1 MRKNARNSP
10 KSLRFVAKI
19 PDMQRVASRLN
30 KLSES
35 QTLAMTRISREMRA
49 KGIDVISLSIGEP
62 DFDTPDYIKTA
73 AKKAIDEN
81 FTHYPPVA
89 GIPELREAVCVKL
102 KRDNHLEYQANQ
114 IVISTGAKQ
123 SLANVILSLVDE
135 GDEVIVPIPY
145 WVSYIELI
153 KLADGI
159 PVFIP
164 SGVEQDFKIT
174 AQQLKAAITP
184 ATRMVMLNSPGNPSG
199 AVYSKQEMDELVA
212 VLVQCPNVLVLS
224 DEIYEYI
231 NFSGE
236 HFSPAQNEALKDRVI
251 IVNGVSKGYAM
262 TGWRIGY
269 IAAPRWIAEAC
280 EKMQGQITSG
290 TCSIAQK
297 AAVDALLAPR
307 EKISYMQEGFLK
319 RRDLCLKLIAEIP
332 YFKTPQPDGA
342 FYLFPHVAQL
352 YGKKFNGTEINNSH
366 DLCMYFLNEAHVALV
381 SGDAFGDGECL
392 RISYATSEEK
402 LIEAMSRLKNAV
414 LKLQ

>member
-1 MRKNARNSP
+1 
-10 KSLRFVAKI
+10 
-19 PDMQRVASRLN
+19 
-30 KLSES
+30 
-35 QTLAMTRISREMRA
+35 
-49 KGIDVISLSIGEP
+49 
-62 DFDTPDYIKTA
+62 
-73 AKKAIDEN
+73 
-81 FTHYPPVA
+81 
-89 GIPELREAVCVKL
+89 
-102 KRDNHLEYQANQ
+102 
-114 IVISTGAKQ
+114 
-123 SLANVILSLVDE
+123 LVDE

-280 EKMQGQITSG
+280 EKMQGQITGRFSEKKG
-290 TCSIAQK
+290 FMFE
-297 AAVDALLAPR
+297 VD
-307 EKISYMQEGFLK
+307 
-319 RRDLCLKLIAEIP
+319 C
-332 YFKTPQPDGA
+332 
-342 FYLFPHVAQL
+342 
-352 YGKKFNGTEINNSH
+352 
-366 DLCMYFLNEAHVALV
+366 
-381 SGDAFGDGECL
+381 
-392 RISYATSEEK
+392 
-402 LIEAMSRLKNAV
+402 
-414 LKLQ
+414 

>member
-1 MRKNARNSP
+1 
-10 KSLRFVAKI
+10 
-19 PDMQRVASRLN
+19 MQRVASRLN

-49 KGIDVISLSIGEP
+49 NGIDVISLSIGEP
-62 DFDTPDYIKTA
+62 DYDTPEYIKEA
-73 AKKAIDEN
+73 GIRAIQEN

-89 GIPELREAVCVKL
+89 GIPELKEAVCVKL
-102 KRDNHLEYQANQ
+102 QRDNQLEYLPNQ

-123 SLANVILSLVDE
+123 SLANVILSLVDA

-153 KLADGI
+153 KLAEGK

-164 SGVEQDFKIT
+164 SGVKQNFKIT
-174 AQQLKAAITP
+174 AGQLKAAITP

-199 AVYSKQEMDELVA
+199 AVYSKQEMDELVS
-212 VLVQCPNVLVLS
+212 VLVQCPNVLLLS

-231 NFSGE
+231 NFSGA
-236 HFSPAQNEALKDRVI
+236 HHSPAMYSEIKDRVI

-269 IAAPRWIAEAC
+269 ISAPQWIAAAC

-297 AAVDALLAPR
+297 AAVAALLEPR
-307 EKISYMQEGFLK
+307 EKIDYMKDRFLK
-319 RRDLCLKLIAEIP
+319 RRNLCLSLISEIP
-332 YFKTPQPDGA
+332 GFKTPVPDGA
-342 FYLFPHVAQL
+342 FYLFPHVASL
-352 YGKKFNGTEINNSH
+352 YGKSDGKVTIKNSY
-366 DLCMYFLNEAHVALV
+366 DLSMYLLNEAHVALV
-381 SGDAFGDGECL
+381 SGDAFGDDDCL
-392 RISYATSEEK
+392 RISYATSDDK
-402 LIEAMSRLKNAV
+402 LITAMKRIKEAV
-414 LKLQ
+414 LKLR